1 VIVIVL
7 TFAGFTV
14 ILTAIGAII
23 YGFFR
28 AVTSLF
34 QGNSKNR
41 VVTSGKAFYCSVCGN
56 RVTDENALFC
66 RSCGHKLR

>member
-1 VIVIVL
+1 MIVIAL

-14 ILTAIGAII
+14 IVTAIGAII
-23 YGFFR
+23 YGFIR

-34 QGNSKNR
+34 QRKSDNR
-41 VVTSGKAFYCSVCGN
+41 VVTSRKAFYCSVCGN
-56 RVTDENALFC
+56 RVTDENAIFC